1 MAFDW
6 KALVKSIAPTIGT
19 ALGGPL
25 GGVAGLALSK
35 ALGVSGDAAK
45 DETAL
50 SAAVQGASPDQLI
63 ALKKADQDFAVEMQ
77 KLGFENV
84 EALEAIAAGDRANAR
99 DREIKTQDWTPK
111 ALGIFITLGFFGLL
125 YYLLRHEPPQG
136 SRDVLNIMLGSL
148 GSAWIAVVSYYFGS
162 SAGSARKTELMSVRQ
177 PTSGS

>member
-25 GGVAGLALSK
+25 GGMAGLALSK
-35 ALGVSGDAAK
+35 ALGVSEDAAK
-45 DETAL
+45 DETTLA
-50 SAAVQGASPDQLI
+50 AAVQGASPDQLL
-63 ALKKADQDFAVEMQ
+63 ALKKADQDFAVQMQ

-111 ALGIFITLGFFGLL
+111 VLGIAITLGFFGLL
-125 YYLLRHEPPQG
+125 AYLMKREPPAG
-136 SRDVLNIMLGSL
+136 SRDILNIMLGSL
-148 GSAWIAVVSYYFGS
+148 GSAWIGVVTYYFGS
-162 SAGSARKTELMSVRQ
+162 SVGSARKTELMSAKQ
-177 PTSGS
+177 PTP